1 MQRQSNLLNGM
12 AGLLKQTGLTNDPST
27 RFGTTLTNGLF
38 KDHHW
43 RFGVQLACRE
53 RRHPQSNPSARRPQV
68 SSVPDPAFAGW
79 SANQAP
85 EPTPLRV
92 TPAASAFDVL
102 RRDKYAP
109 VAPRSVAAR
118 L

>member
-1 MQRQSNLLNGM
+1 MNLGTQAIAPNRKAETQPQM
-12 AGLLKQTGLTNDPST
+12 TQTTPKS
-27 RFGTTLTNGLF
+27 
-38 KDHHW
+38 
-43 RFGVQLACRE
+43 E
-53 RRHPQSNPSARRPQV
+53 
-68 SSVPDPAFAGW
+68 
-79 SANQAP
+79 ANQAP